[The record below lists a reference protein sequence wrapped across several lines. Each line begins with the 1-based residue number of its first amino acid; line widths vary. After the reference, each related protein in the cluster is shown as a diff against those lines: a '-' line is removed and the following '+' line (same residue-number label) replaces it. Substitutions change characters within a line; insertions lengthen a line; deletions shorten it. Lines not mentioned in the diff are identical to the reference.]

1 MAELKTKVPYF
12 HPNLS
17 WKIKAYLE
25 VIFLRSKI
33 MSARTIKA
41 LLLVC
46 FLILAGI
53 CMWGCDGP
61 YKPVDWPV
69 ITQDERLSTPATSSP
84 TATVE
89 KNSMPAGENLVKL
102 TKEENNPAS
111 EAEVRQAAEMF
122 YSAMNSM
129 FAGDAGPMN
138 DVWSHASDVTN
149 VGTSGSTQN
158 MQVGWSAVS
167 ATFEQQAQVKSDTK
181 VTARDLVVD
190 IKGNLAYTECF
201 EQWEQKSDEQGK
213 TSAAEHH
220 ASNVFRYEG
229 GRWKVVHH
237 HTDAAQVL
245 KEVPGEQGNE
255 DSTIKINPLE
265 KAEPKD
271 VP

>member
-1 MAELKTKVPYF
+1 
-12 HPNLS
+12 
-17 WKIKAYLE
+17 
-25 VIFLRSKI
+25 

-41 LLLVC
+41 LLLGC

-61 YKPVDWPV
+61 YKPVDWPA
-69 ITQDERLSTPATSSP
+69 ITQDERLSTPATNSP

-89 KNSMPAGENLVKL
+89 KKSMSTGENLVKL

-138 DVWSHASDVTN
+138 DVWSHAPDVTN
-149 VGTSGSTQN
+149 VGISGSAQN

-167 ATFEQQAQVKSDTK
+167 TAFEQQAQAKSGTK

-201 EQWEQKSDEQGK
+201 EQWEQGG
-213 TSAAEHH
+213 TGAAEHH
-220 ASNVFRYEG
+220 ASSVFRYEG

-245 KEVPGEQGNE
+245 KEVPGEQENE

-265 KAEPKD
+265 KAEQKNIP
-271 VP
+271 

>member
-1 MAELKTKVPYF
+1 MQVPYF

-33 MSARTIKA
+33 MAARTIKA

-69 ITQDERLSTPATSSP
+69 ITQDEGLSTLATNSP
-84 TATVE
+84 TVTVE

-102 TKEENNPAS
+102 TKEGNNPAS

-149 VGTSGSTQN
+149 VGISESAQN

-167 ATFEQQAQVKSDTK
+167 AAFERQAQAKSGTK

-229 GRWKVVHH
+229 GRWKAVHH

-245 KEVPGEQGNE
+245 KEVPGEQENK